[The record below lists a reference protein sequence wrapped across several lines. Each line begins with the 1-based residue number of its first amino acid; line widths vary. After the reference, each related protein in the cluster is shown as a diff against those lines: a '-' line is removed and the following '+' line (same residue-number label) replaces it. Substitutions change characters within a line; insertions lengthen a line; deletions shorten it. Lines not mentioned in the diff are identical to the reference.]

1 MSTKYHPLTEWALEQ
16 QKKWKGLKETDKE
29 ALEILKEYNKRIGT
43 KFNPS
48 DHWSAITIENAR
60 MAANGFKSVEEAK
73 KAGVNLSHK
82 SHSGYVNDGFKAVQD
97 PNYKYNKYISERIDD
112 SEIKIG
118 DYLVGGRESTKNW
131 KFEDFE
137 KAAKNNSGYESH
149 GSAVVFKGIDNN
161 GEYVILA
168 DGNWSDTYANR
179 KVYVKDLARK
189 GYAVKVTDT
198 NPTSNSQV
206 EQSSTR
212 RSPLDISLERSENV
226 EDTDEVVEDTE
237 DTEDTE
243 DDSVLDEGPTIE
255 EQLQYATSSGSSN
268 QFRLSD
274 EAQMQLFG
282 TIVYPRNAEGAS
294 IISPEGD
301 PWEYKKEGN
310 DFYTKKKE
318 DEEWI
323 PTDGAVS
330 NNIKENIFNEP
341 CADGNC
347 KDEEY
352 SETNPFE
359 NLQAE
364 YAEKEKEEP
373 WWKTAGYSH
382 SQSRVIDEAYMNYL
396 DGDLSLED
404 FNKIK
409 ERDIKS
415 RSYTKDPYIAYLDGD
430 MSTEDYK
437 KHLRTTPQF
446 RSDFDKVVS
455 QLDGFEERNGQAY
468 KNSVGGTSYKL
479 TADQK
484 KYRRKIATDF
494 AKKYGYS
501 IESFPT
507 EQQMTD
513 DESLNLI
520 DDGLLNMKGNLLRE
534 DLKTYDSK
542 WKRVHELKS
551 GFEKAGYQVDGDYN
565 IRWDGYAE
573 GNINDII
580 DTEKETH
587 SLWDFEAND
596 GKGDFIFDGSLKG
609 TAYYANE
616 DCKKLGKVFDVKTG
630 VCVDDP
636 YGFEM
641 IQNAA
646 YLEPEYETDVTGRYA
661 VQNPN
666 RPWGGYKSYMETYGH
681 MPQGTGSSDQFWLAT
696 LLGPSSIPGI
706 VGSLT
711 AETAITPFIDPA
723 VDFVFDM
730 SELVVPGNP
739 VKQVSAFTK
748 YAAPIEKNWNA
759 AVRRYNKADGF
770 FDSIGAFFNLEEG
783 GPVGALPMI
792 MHGGVPHEDPP
803 EKITYE
809 QRYQQL
815 KKAWEEEQKRANLV
829 MENAH
834 KLAYELGTNEN
845 EKSSDA
851 LDKQAKGYVYNFND
865 DAQKYILEPRT
876 IEVRNAED
884 WDRIGMSFINDPM
897 HWVNNLT
904 RKDKKGNTSH
914 LIDWDNS
921 ERYYDDEGNR
931 ELTYARDENGNL
943 IPMRRRGEG
952 CIGAM
957 CGVYSTA
964 GATNISDYK
973 IGYGNQIAKAG
984 DPIFKQMSNIF
995 WDANNEA
1002 ALRAAGFEKVK
1013 EGDPI
1018 KKGTLA
1024 RVVKIDEN
1032 GNPYHSHTV
1041 MVNKVN
1047 EDGTGIDYNDPEAM
1061 IENPG
1066 PFYRGIV
1073 TNKPYSGYKFDYY
1086 NYVGDTKRLKE
1097 EFNAFEPEYNKYLE
1111 RKEDIG
1117 ISMPI
1122 IKPQLVMPESS
1133 EIPEIITREEDQPK
1147 RKKLFSK
1154 KIKRKH
1160 GGPHDPPSG
1169 RSRTSQDGDPP
1180 NNPYEF
1186 GLYINERLGKAF
1198 DMMNENPDAKYTGW
1212 YLDNY
1217 KAQDSKYTLQGKERA
1232 DDPYSGFMSD
1242 LMDYD
1247 EENLKA
1253 YIDLYKA
1260 YIKEDQKSIDT
1271 GEEGKYTRSNL
1282 DGYTQIVSVLED
1294 VLKNPIKP
1302 KSVVLGA
1309 ELAPIIIYDKPTYKD
1324 AYKNVDKDKYPTYED
1339 FEFAAKYYNET
1350 GTNPDSQDLP
1360 SNRLPAPPPPEY
1372 QIEDIEPDISPLP
1385 IIEPSLISRSDT
1397 GEIITP
1403 EEEIQYKRKF
1413 GFYDKEGESKR
1424 AKLRNFLG
1432 YRIPELI
1439 NPKKSRSIKYKTP
1452 KGFGFYEE
1460 PIQEQMYPEGFVP
1473 RFKDGGPHDPLPAE
1487 YLKSE
1492 GFAKAANQDLDSL
1505 LRGFNTDGYDSHWY
1519 EGGTENYGV
1528 TSDQLRAF
1536 AGDYHPKSFV
1546 NAAAY
1551 SQAMNK
1557 LANDAGGKNVINIP
1571 FADNPMV
1578 MRTADDD
1585 VEYVEYVKPTTLQEE
1600 GYMDETGTN
1609 AVNQYQSR
1617 GLAKR
1622 YTQFEHGGPHEGD
1635 PPDYF
1640 ELLEAYNKAREEKA
1654 KYDKQYA
1661 LDLKDYEKNKVNAKA
1676 KYDEDLRRYNYK
1688 WDNYRDNKAYIEY
1701 LSNKFDY
1708 LPKSFDDPMLDN
1720 LEPSEWNSED
1730 SRNFKGH
1737 RSVRNK
1743 DGKEFAH
1750 MIDETLWKK
1759 MPGFSNFFTDPDHYL
1774 ERSLILWDD
1783 ASMKDYANRK
1793 LNNVITTDTK
1803 LYAPPSDHPEW
1814 NKFYR
1819 KFGFADSGKN
1829 TIELYGKPTQ
1839 KKPSLDLEEPE
1850 YNPPVIPEKPEYQ
1863 PTKLDVIKPEL
1874 ISYDTELPD
1883 IIERDEVEGVDYKR
1897 KFGVW
1902 LEDKADKKARLKT
1915 FFKYAVPEFFNPK
1928 KSRVSQYYRTPKR
1941 LRAGFY
1947 NEPIEDEQ
1955 IYPEGFAAGGYVLE
1969 ELVDGGEDDII
1980 RPHGDPY
1987 EYKKVGDKYYTRRR
2001 EGEWESEEQPGWDL
2015 ATGAAED
2022 AIKYKVFKETRP
2034 VPVVETTI
2042 DERFPLM
2049 TYDPNDPNDF
2059 YARYYNERNIDQSQ
2073 DALKPEYFNS
2083 NYRIDVNSNDDE
2095 YEQWKAQTFKPGRRA
2110 PSWLEK
2116 NVFKPIGKEID
2127 KFQKTDFGPIG
2138 DMTEFAYDMVVD
2150 PVVTLAS
2157 DFYNEPNQTATE
2169 VMQMMADGF
2178 TLPVDAAAETIRT
2191 NIIEP
2196 EEEFNTSTL
2205 GSSTS
2210 IERAGQLLAITP
2222 WVPPVAKVVTKGG
2235 KTAKVVN
2242 AVDGAADDVVNVSNK
2257 KVISRP
2263 GTKKNF
2269 EAAPAGSSKPTMS
2282 AEEIQAIESSPY
2294 MKNQTQYPS
2303 IAERDYNRL
2312 VKQNPNHPM
2321 VKKVESGEI
2330 KLLKMNDPANPHSG
2344 FKLSDEN
2351 FASIDNQVKLKLDR
2365 SKSVEG
2371 RKRIFE
2377 QEKAYIKE
2385 QYPEM
2390 SDNLI
2395 NDAAEQATKA
2405 RIAELEDLY
2414 ITKNYD
2420 LKWTGNNEL
2429 MNAYHSPGQAVRD
2442 VTNQNPIGVSNFEK
2456 TVTPVNRGQ
2465 RIEFHPG
2472 NVDDAATIQHELGH
2486 GYSAGRDLPI
2496 EKEILD
2502 LMEDASSKLN
2512 AKDKRAYNYLV
2523 KDNAKKNDLIKR
2535 MREHDPANKNL
2546 TDAELIDKY
2555 SKYGQSKQPLGKE
2568 DWTFS
2573 NEIESLMGGSSEAIP
2588 YAQEL
2593 KQVLLDQGLIDDWFQ
2608 EVTPSMLA
2616 KSNALNKAQPRG
2628 LYFADMTGQ
2637 MTDDLVVA
2645 TNTRLLDLTNPA
2657 KYGDLAKILNKVA
2670 PVASVPIAAGTM
2682 LDNN

>member
-73 KAGVNLSHK
+73 EAGVNLSHK

-97 PNYKYNKYISERIDD
+97 PDYKYNKYISERIDD

-179 KVYVKDLARK
+179 KVYVKDLAQK

-212 RSPLDISLERSENV
+212 RSPLDISLEKSKDV
-226 EDTDEVVEDTE
+226 EDTGEVIEDTKDIE
-237 DTEDTE
+237 DIE
-243 DDSVLDEGPTIE
+243 DDSVLDEGPAIE

-301 PWEYKKEGN
+301 PWEYKKEGD

-330 NNIKENIFNEP
+330 NNIKENIFNES
-341 CADGNC
+341 CEDGNC

-373 WWKTAGYSH
+373 WWKT
-382 SQSRVIDEAYMNYL
+382 L
-396 DGDLSLED
+396 DLE
-404 FNKIK
+404 
-409 ERDIKS
+409 ES
-415 RSYTKDPYIAYLDGD
+415 RSYAKDPYIAYLDGD
-430 MSTEDYK
+430 MSTKDYK

-507 EQQMTD
+507 DQQMID
-513 DESLNLI
+513 DESLNLL
-520 DDGLLNMKGNLLRE
+520 DNGLLNMKGNLLKE

-542 WKRVHELKS
+542 WKRVNELKS
-551 GFEKAGYQVDGDYN
+551 GFQKAGYQVDGDYN
-565 IRWDGYAE
+565 IRWDGYVE

-580 DTEKETH
+580 NAEKEMY

-596 GKGDFIFDGSLKG
+596 GKGDFVFDGSNEG
-609 TAYYANE
+609 AAYYANE
-616 DCKKLGKVFDVKTG
+616 DCRKRGKVFDVKTG

-636 YGFEM
+636 DGSGM
-641 IQNAA
+641 IQGAD
-646 YLEPEYETDVTGRYA
+646 YLKPEYETDVTGRYA
-661 VQNPN
+661 VKAPGQ
-666 RPWGGYKSYMETYGH
+666 YESYMERYGH

-696 LLGPSSIPGI
+696 LLGPSSIPGV

-711 AETAITPFIDPA
+711 AETGITPFIDPA
-723 VDFVFDM
+723 VDFAFDAM
-730 SELVVPGNP
+730 DMVSGNP
-739 VKQVSAFTK
+739 AKQAAAFTK
-748 YAAPIEKNWNA
+748 YAAPIQKNWNA
-759 AVRRYNKADGF
+759 AVSRYNKADGF

-783 GPVGALPMI
+783 GPVGAYGP
-792 MHGGVPHEDPP
+792 GDKVSPVN
-803 EKITYE
+803 ITSY
-809 QRYQQL
+809 
-815 KKAWEEEQKRANLV
+815 
-829 MENAH
+829 
-834 KLAYELGTNEN
+834 
-845 EKSSDA
+845 
-851 LDKQAKGYVYNFND
+851 YNFGT
-865 DAQKYILEPRT
+865 PR
-876 IEVRNAED
+876 
-884 WDRIGMSFINDPM
+884 
-897 HWVNNLT
+897 
-904 RKDKKGNTSH
+904 
-914 LIDWDNS
+914 
-921 ERYYDDEGNR
+921 
-931 ELTYARDENGNL
+931 
-943 IPMRRRGEG
+943 
-952 CIGAM
+952 
-957 CGVYSTA
+957 
-964 GATNISDYK
+964 
-973 IGYGNQIAKAG
+973 
-984 DPIFKQMSNIF
+984 
-995 WDANNEA
+995 
-1002 ALRAAGFEKVK
+1002 
-1013 EGDPI
+1013 
-1018 KKGTLA
+1018 
-1024 RVVKIDEN
+1024 
-1032 GNPYHSHTV
+1032 
-1041 MVNKVN
+1041 
-1047 EDGTGIDYNDPEAM
+1047 
-1061 IENPG
+1061 
-1066 PFYRGIV
+1066 
-1073 TNKPYSGYKFDYY
+1073 
-1086 NYVGDTKRLKE
+1086 
-1097 EFNAFEPEYNKYLE
+1097 
-1111 RKEDIG
+1111 
-1117 ISMPI
+1117 
-1122 IKPQLVMPESS
+1122 
-1133 EIPEIITREEDQPK
+1133 
-1147 RKKLFSK
+1147 
-1154 KIKRKH
+1154 
-1160 GGPHDPPSG
+1160 
-1169 RSRTSQDGDPP
+1169 
-1180 NNPYEF
+1180 
-1186 GLYINERLGKAF
+1186 
-1198 DMMNENPDAKYTGW
+1198 
-1212 YLDNY
+1212 
-1217 KAQDSKYTLQGKERA
+1217 
-1232 DDPYSGFMSD
+1232 
-1242 LMDYD
+1242 
-1247 EENLKA
+1247 
-1253 YIDLYKA
+1253 
-1260 YIKEDQKSIDT
+1260 
-1271 GEEGKYTRSNL
+1271 
-1282 DGYTQIVSVLED
+1282 
-1294 VLKNPIKP
+1294 
-1302 KSVVLGA
+1302 
-1309 ELAPIIIYDKPTYKD
+1309 
-1324 AYKNVDKDKYPTYED
+1324 
-1339 FEFAAKYYNET
+1339 
-1350 GTNPDSQDLP
+1350 
-1360 SNRLPAPPPPEY
+1360 
-1372 QIEDIEPDISPLP
+1372 
-1385 IIEPSLISRSDT
+1385 
-1397 GEIITP
+1397 TP
-1403 EEEIQYKRKF
+1403 EEWEQEIRTVEREIGNPRGWTMDDYNTMQDKLNEYKAWREKNTWVRDSSNKPNE
-1413 GFYDKEGESKR
+1413 YV
-1424 AKLRNFLG
+1424 
-1432 YRIPELI
+1432 I
-1439 NPKKSRSIKYKTP
+1439 
-1452 KGFGFYEE
+1452 
-1460 PIQEQMYPEGFVP
+1460 
-1473 RFKDGGPHDPLPAE
+1473 PLPPHLNAE
-1487 YLKSE
+1487 Q
-1492 GFAKAANQDLDSL
+1492 G
-1505 LRGFNTDGYDSHWY
+1505 
-1519 EGGTENYGV
+1519 
-1528 TSDQLRAF
+1528 
-1536 AGDYHPKSFV
+1536 
-1546 NAAAY
+1546 
-1551 SQAMNK
+1551 K
-1557 LANDAGGKNVINIP
+1557 LIEKKN
-1571 FADNPMV
+1571 
-1578 MRTADDD
+1578 
-1585 VEYVEYVKPTTLQEE
+1585 
-1600 GYMDETGTN
+1600 
-1609 AVNQYQSR
+1609 
-1617 GLAKR
+1617 
-1622 YTQFEHGGPHEGD
+1622 
-1635 PPDYF
+1635 
-1640 ELLEAYNKAREEKA
+1640 
-1654 KYDKQYA
+1654 
-1661 LDLKDYEKNKVNAKA
+1661 
-1676 KYDEDLRRYNYK
+1676 
-1688 WDNYRDNKAYIEY
+1688 
-1701 LSNKFDY
+1701 
-1708 LPKSFDDPMLDN
+1708 
-1720 LEPSEWNSED
+1720 
-1730 SRNFKGH
+1730 
-1737 RSVRNK
+1737 
-1743 DGKEFAH
+1743 
-1750 MIDETLWKK
+1750 
-1759 MPGFSNFFTDPDHYL
+1759 
-1774 ERSLILWDD
+1774 
-1783 ASMKDYANRK
+1783 
-1793 LNNVITTDTK
+1793 
-1803 LYAPPSDHPEW
+1803 
-1814 NKFYR
+1814 
-1819 KFGFADSGKN
+1819 
-1829 TIELYGKPTQ
+1829 
-1839 KKPSLDLEEPE
+1839 
-1850 YNPPVIPEKPEYQ
+1850 
-1863 PTKLDVIKPEL
+1863 
-1874 ISYDTELPD
+1874 
-1883 IIERDEVEGVDYKR
+1883 
-1897 KFGVW
+1897 
-1902 LEDKADKKARLKT
+1902 
-1915 FFKYAVPEFFNPK
+1915 
-1928 KSRVSQYYRTPKR
+1928 
-1941 LRAGFY
+1941 
-1947 NEPIEDEQ
+1947 
-1955 IYPEGFAAGGYVLE
+1955 
-1969 ELVDGGEDDII
+1969 GGEDDIL
-1980 RPHGDPY
+1980 RPKGDPY

-2015 ATGAAED
+2015 ATGESED
-2022 AIKYKVFKETRP
+2022 AIKYNVFKETRP
-2034 VPVVETTI
+2034 EPVVETTI

-2049 TYDPNDPNDF
+2049 TYDPNNPNDF

-2073 DALKPEYFNS
+2073 DALKPEYFKS
-2083 NYRIDVNSNDDE
+2083 NYKLNIPEWMNVNNNDEE
-2095 YEQWKAQTFKPGRRA
+2095 YELWKAQTFKPGRRA

-2127 KFQKTDFGPIG
+2127 KFRKTDFGPIE
-2138 DMTEFAYDMVVD
+2138 DMADFTYDMVVD

-2157 DFYNEPNQTATE
+2157 DFYNEPNKTSGE
-2169 VMQMMADGF
+2169 VLQMMVDGV
-2178 TLPVDAAAETIRT
+2178 TLPFDAGTELIRT
-2191 NIIEP
+2191 NIVEP
-2196 EEEFNTSTL
+2196 EEEFDTSTL
-2205 GSSTS
+2205 GSPTS
-2210 IERAGQLLAITP
+2210 IERAGQVLAIAP
-2222 WVPPVAKVVTKGG
+2222 WAPPVAKAITKGG

-2330 KLLKMNDPANPHSG
+2330 KLLKMNDPANPYSG

-2429 MNAYHSPGQAVRD
+2429 MNAYHSPGQAVSD
-2442 VTNQNPIGVSNFEK
+2442 VTNKNPIGVSNFEK

-2496 EKEILD
+2496 EKEIMD

-2573 NEIESLMGGSSEAIP
+2573 NEIESVMAGSSEAIP

-2637 MTDDLVVA
+2637 MTDDFVVA

-2657 KYGDLAKILNKVA
+2657 KYGDLAKILNKIA